1 MFGMFVNEF
10 IGALV
15 QLLLFSLIPFIFWLI
30 FGRKKENFFKW
41 IGLKKIENGKENK
54 TLLWVLFITLLFS
67 GLAVFMLY
75 SLKGIETATS
85 EFAGL
90 KEAAIP
96 AILVYAIFNTAL
108 SEEILF
114 RGFLLKACS
123 KKLGFAERNIFQG
136 LIFGVIHG
144 MMFFSLVGTVKAIII
159 VCFTGLIGMFMGF
172 VDEKKA
178 GGSIIPSWCIH
189 AIANILS
196 GLCAAYSIF

>member
-1 MFGMFVNEF
+1 MVDL
-10 IGALV
+10 LV
-15 QLLLFSLIPFIFWLI
+15 SKLVSSIVQIIVFTIVPFICWLI
-30 FGRKKENFFKW
+30 FARKKEGFFKW
-41 IGLKKIENGKENK
+41 IGLKKVENGKENK
-54 TLLWVLFITLLFS
+54 TLLWVLLITLLFS
-67 GLAVFMLY
+67 GLAVFVLY

-90 KEAAIP
+90 KETAIP

-114 RGFLLKACS
+114 RGFLLKTGG
-123 KKLGFAERNIFQG
+123 KKIGFAERNILQG
-136 LIFGVIHG
+136 LVFGVIHG

-159 VCFTGLIGMFMGF
+159 VAFSGLIGMFMGF

-189 AIANILS
+189 AIANIFS
-196 GLCAAYSIF
+196 GICAAYSIF

>member
-1 MFGMFVNEF
+1 MVDL
-10 IGALV
+10 LV
-15 QLLLFSLIPFIFWLI
+15 SKLVSSIVQIIVFTIVPFICWLI
-30 FGRKKENFFKW
+30 FARKKEGFFRW
-41 IGLKKIENGKENK
+41 IGLKKVENGKENK
-54 TLLWVLFITLLFS
+54 TLLWVLLITLLFS

-90 KEAAIP
+90 KETAIP

-114 RGFLLKACS
+114 RGFLLKTGG
-123 KKLGFAERNIFQG
+123 KKIGFAERNIFQG
-136 LIFGVIHG
+136 LVFGVIHG
-144 MMFFSLVGTVKAIII
+144 MMFFSLVGTVKAVII
-159 VCFTGLIGMFMGF
+159 VAFTGVIGMFMGF

-189 AIANILS
+189 AIANIFS
-196 GLCAAYSIF
+196 GICAAYSIF